1 MNNVTCERAQIRIQ
15 ILINL
20 EPQHWFLLFKAW
32 PWLAVSLFLT
42 GYSCL
47 KTSWR
52 RGWYSGSGPSTFWDL
67 SAIGLVSSSLSG
79 RGGILNELIKM
90 FRISQEGAPPP
101 PQPLLEKS
109 CARPCHFLKCSILK
123 FSYERKCIYL
133 VNNICSICFFLSLDG
148 EDVRRY
154 LLMVRGGF
162 CFFPSSS

>member
-1 MNNVTCERAQIRIQ
+1 MALVGSQFVLDWIFLFENFLEERLVLRLWPLYLLGPVGHRIGQLFFIWKRWDPKRIDQNVPH
-15 ILINL
+15 L
-20 EPQHWFLLFKAW
+20 
-32 PWLAVSLFLT
+32 S
-42 GYSCL
+42 
-47 KTSWR
+47 
-52 RGWYSGSGPSTFWDL
+52 RGC
-67 SAIGLVSSSLSG
+67 
-79 RGGILNELIKM
+79 
-90 FRISQEGAPPP
+90 PPP

-133 VNNICSICFFLSLDG
+133 VYNIFSICFFLSLDG